1 MMRRGG
7 KVLVARRGFTLVE
20 LLAAMAVLAVLSAA
34 VTRITGVA
42 LRVWDRGV
50 AETRRTAAARAAL
63 DILRRDLRCA
73 AAPGRPGACIIR
85 AADEVG
91 DGMTGDRLYIATAS
105 FAAEPSRRGAA
116 EVCYYLDTC
125 RSPLSGGGSRRV
137 LKRAVRRAA
146 DGARAWDEAADRP
159 WGLRCYARAAAC
171 PSAEGWE
178 QQVLAGGITGIHFSC
193 RRAAATED
201 PEASAVVVAVELET
215 GAPQV
220 ARGNLRP
227 SPVYRF
233 RTAVALKGSLIR
245 PAPNIIQMI
254 Y

>member
-1 MMRRGG
+1 M
-7 KVLVARRGFTLVE
+7 RRGFTLVE
-20 LLAAMAVLAVLSAA
+20 LLTAMAVLGVLAAA

-42 LRVWDRGV
+42 LKVWDRGV
-50 AETRRTAAARAAL
+50 AETRRTAEVRAAL

-73 AAPGRPGACIIR
+73 VAPGRPGACLIR
-85 AADEVG
+85 AADRVG
-91 DGMTGDRLYIATAS
+91 DGMTGDRLYLATAS
-105 FAAEPSRRGAA
+105 FAARPSRRGIA

-137 LKRAVRRAA
+137 LKRAVRRDAA
-146 DGARAWDEAADRP
+146 DACAWDKAAQRP
-159 WGLRCYARAAAC
+159 WGLRCYDRAAAC

-178 QQVLAGGITGIHFSC
+178 QQVLAGGITGMRFSC
-193 RRAAATED
+193 RRAAGK
-201 PEASAVVVAVELET
+201 EASAVVVAVELET

-220 ARGNLRP
+220 APDTLRP
-227 SPVYRF
+227 SPLYRF